1 MHVHRKGTNLL
12 KRRLLFSL
20 LINMLSRGMF
30 IEKKLE
36 DYYLKEREKKKK
48 KKKKRE
54 KSLDY
59 FCTTR
64 NLEYYPC
71 YLLVE

>member
-48 KKKKRE
+48 KKKKE
-54 KSLDY
+54 
-59 FCTTR
+59 R
-64 NLEYYPC
+64 NLWTIFAQLETLNITLANSC
-71 YLLVE
+71 

>member
-30 IEKKLE
+30 IEKKNRGLLSKGE
-36 DYYLKEREKKKK
+36 EKKK

-71 YLLVE
+71 

>member
-1 MHVHRKGTNLL
+1 
-12 KRRLLFSL
+12 
-20 LINMLSRGMF
+20 MLSRGMF
-30 IEKKLE
+30 IEKKNRGL
-36 DYYLKEREKKKK
+36 LPKGEKKKK

-71 YLLVE
+71 

>member
-1 MHVHRKGTNLL
+1 
-12 KRRLLFSL
+12 
-20 LINMLSRGMF
+20 MF

-71 YLLVE
+71 